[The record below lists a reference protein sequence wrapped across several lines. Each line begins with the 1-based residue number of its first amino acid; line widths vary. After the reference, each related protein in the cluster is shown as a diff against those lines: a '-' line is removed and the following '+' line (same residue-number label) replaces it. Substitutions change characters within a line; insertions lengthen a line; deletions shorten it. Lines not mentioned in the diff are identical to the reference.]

1 MKLCSLQIRT
11 LCLSPDGGLLL
22 AIDVD
27 GRSLLINKRRRVL
40 LHHFSFKGPVNVA
53 RFSPDG
59 QYIACAVGKI
69 LQVRLLMSPLHE
81 RSAQACVGH
90 QASLGQCRTCQPTHL
105 HLEIAVVGTPTKAL
119 QAWHQPYP
127 LQSGSLAIL

>member
-1 MKLCSLQIRT
+1 MAGIFGVMCGHCAEGRMPLQIRT

-40 LHHFSFKGPVNVA
+40 LHHFSFKGPVQVA

-59 QYIACAVGKI
+59 QYIACAVGKV
-69 LQVRLLMSPLHE
+69 LQVHLVLNPPHPFVSINRCTC
-81 RSAQACVGH
+81 RGQAR
-90 QASLGQCRTCQPTHL
+90 QFP
-105 HLEIAVVGTPTKAL
+105 P
-119 QAWHQPYP
+119 
-127 LQSGSLAIL
+127 